1 VTMRIVIAG
10 GGTGGHLFP
19 GIAIAEALREKDTQ
33 TEIAF
38 VSSGTPMEAKALKEA
53 GLQEFPLPLEK
64 IHRYLTWRLILVP
77 IRLWSAL
84 RRSKR
89 FLRQFKPNVVVG
101 MGGYVTGPIGLAAVK
116 LGIPLVLCEQ
126 NCYPGLSNRKL
137 ADKAKIILSAFVG
150 ARAHFPSSTPFAV
163 IGNPIR
169 EKVRRAIG
177 KAEAR
182 KLLGLDEKLPTIV
195 SVGGS
200 GGARVLTRGVVGM
213 LRTWQ
218 GEPVQVLAQC
228 RADDLAQ
235 VQAELAA
242 LSSRYRAT
250 AFVEDMGAL
259 YAAADVAILRSG
271 AGMFEALGR
280 GIPLILVPYPFAA
293 ANHQLA
299 NAREVAEGGA
309 ALIVEESEGFA
320 QRLRNEAESLL
331 KGDVRRQQMGSDGR
345 RMARWGS
352 AGACAQAIYAIARG
366 NTPDNAQLEQMARA

>member
-1 VTMRIVIAG
+1 VTMRVVIAG

-19 GIAIAEALREKDTQ
+19 GIAIAEALREKDAT
-33 TEIAF
+33 TDITF
-38 VSSGTPMEAKALKEA
+38 VSAGTPMEAKALQEA
-53 GLQEFPLPLEK
+53 GLQEYPLPLEK

-77 IRLWSAL
+77 FRLWSAL

-89 FLRQFKPNVVVG
+89 FLRQFKPDVVVG
-101 MGGYVTGPIGLAAVK
+101 MGGYVTGPMGLAADK

-137 ADKAKIILSAFVG
+137 AARAKIVLSAFAG

-163 IGNPIR
+163 VGNPIR
-169 EKVRRAIG
+169 AKVRREIG
-177 KAEAR
+177 KTEAR

-200 GGARVLTRGVVGM
+200 GGARALTRGVVDM
-213 LRTWQ
+213 LAAWQ

-235 VQAELAA
+235 VQADLAV
-242 LSSRYRAT
+242 LSPSYHAT

-259 YAAADVAILRSG
+259 YAAADVAIIRSG

-280 GIPLILVPYPFAA
+280 GLPLILVPYPFAA

-299 NAREVAEGGA
+299 NAREVAESGA
-309 ALIVEESEGFA
+309 AIIVEEGDDFA
-320 QRLRNEAESLL
+320 QRLRNQAESLL
-331 KGDVRRQQMGSDGR
+331 ADGARRVQMGSAGR
-345 RMARWGS
+345 RMARWGA
-352 AGACAQAIYAIARG
+352 AGACAQAVLSIAGG
-366 NTPDNAQLEQMARA
+366 NTPDSAQLEQMAAA